1 MKLENLICHKIEVDL
16 LPERLWIVDK
26 VLCRKISISNQAL
39 LKLELKIHNN
49 SKILPHLEY
58 QEIIK
63 MIIVQGLGQE
73 KEPDG
78 IMLMLMKVNR
88 IIHSELELN
97 LHQEI
102 LSLIHLYVMVVHHNK
117 K

>member
-63 MIIVQGLGQE
+63 MIIDWKVFVLKGFLAE
-73 KEPDG
+73 SIPD
-78 IMLMLMKVNR
+78 
-88 IIHSELELN
+88 
-97 LHQEI
+97 
-102 LSLIHLYVMVVHHNK
+102 LIFVF
-117 K
+117 